1 MGHFQF
7 SKNNLWRLSWLH
19 AKLDRGGKMV
29 KHLPEACMQISFI
42 QRQLPKEEACSCDSM
57 KMLTSPDQRGKV
69 RPLHLLTTLLDKSLQ
84 KLIIVNPFYRV
95 YTKTMD
101 FYLSTLFTP
110 ENQINITP
118 IKNTQED
125 RA

>member
-1 MGHFQF
+1 
-7 SKNNLWRLSWLH
+7 
-19 AKLDRGGKMV
+19 MV
-29 KHLPEACMQISFI
+29 KHLPKACMQISFI

-69 RPLHLLTTLLDKSLQ
+69 RPLHLLTTMLDKSLQ
-84 KLIIVNPFYRV
+84 KLIIINPVYRV

-118 IKNTQED
+118 IKSTQED